1 MAFSNLSRVLL
12 GVLVAATPVVQH
24 LGSFVMPVGTVK
36 WFDAKKGYGFI
47 LNESGTDVF
56 VRYSSIQGDGFRSL
70 SDGDK
75 VEFEQL
81 ESNKGLQAQNVR
93 RHFERQDSAG
103 NA

>member
-1 MAFSNLSRVLL
+1 
-12 GVLVAATPVVQH
+12 
-24 LGSFVMPVGTVK
+24 MPVGTVK

-56 VRYSSIQGDGFRSL
+56 VHYSSIEGNGFRSL

-75 VEFEQL
+75 VQFEQL

-93 RHFERQDSAG
+93 HHSERQPSASD
-103 NA
+103 A